1 MTASV
6 TTSVI
11 VSGRRSTTWRVS
23 GTYMVLE
30 LGGMV
35 GALRLADRYHLGAAA
50 TATSLLPTMAPL
62 FLSWVTFRVSA
73 QRAAE
78 QLLVETAEQL
88 ARDVQSQWAAETR
101 VRRLNG
107 RYPLPCPGKRLRR
120 IWQSRGSCCGQSPL
134 TGWRDREATLR
145 GGLRVLRS
153 WAEQRQRSLVCS
165 PARCLSS
172 GCWSLARWARARL
185 SCCCGWRLNLVPN

>member
-1 MTASV
+1 
-6 TTSVI
+6 
-11 VSGRRSTTWRVS
+11 
-23 GTYMVLE
+23 MVLE

-88 ARDVQSQWAAETR
+88 A
-101 VRRLNG
+101 
-107 RYPLPCPGKRLRR
+107 
-120 IWQSRGSCCGQSPL
+120 
-134 TGWRDREATLR
+134 
-145 GGLRVLRS
+145 
-153 WAEQRQRSLVCS
+153 
-165 PARCLSS
+165 
-172 GCWSLARWARARL
+172 
-185 SCCCGWRLNLVPN
+185 